1 MGFLENQL
9 ESLFSNI
16 FSAALATFLTGI
28 VILVV
33 WILIG
38 IIINIIKDKAVMS
51 YYTKRKGD
59 KRGKTLGSL
68 VSSTLNVVIWFI
80 IIMIVLDYF
89 GIDTTPI
96 LASAGV
102 LGLAIGFGAQS
113 LVKDVVSGF
122 FIILDNVFNIDENI
136 EVNGF
141 KGKVIHMNLRV
152 TQVKN
157 YMGSILV
164 INNGQINSLINWSR
178 ENNVALVDFGVDY
191 DTDLSKLQTLMQ
203 DFMTTLKERYKDIL
217 ETPTFLGVTE
227 LADSSI
233 NLRIMATT
241 TNGEQSSIER
251 KIRKD
256 LVEFLNKHHIEMPF
270 PQLVL
275 HNTK

>member
-1 MGFLENQL
+1 MGFLETQL
-9 ESLFSNI
+9 ENIFSNI
-16 FSAALATFLTGI
+16 FGAALTTLLVGL

-38 IIINIIKDKAVMS
+38 VILNKIKDKAIMS

-68 VSSTLNVVIWFI
+68 VSSTLKVLIWFI
-80 IIMIVLDYF
+80 IIMIILDYF

-122 FIILDNVFNIDENI
+122 FIILDNAFNLDETI

-141 KGKVIHMNLRV
+141 KGKVIYMNLRV
-152 TQVKN
+152 THVKN
-157 YMGSILV
+157 FMGSILV
-164 INNGQINSLINWSR
+164 INNGQIGSLINWSR
-178 ENNVALVDFGVDY
+178 ENNVALIDFGVGY
-191 DTDLSKLQTLMQ
+191 DTDLSKLQSLMPS
-203 DFMTTLKERYKDIL
+203 FMDTLKERYEEIV

-227 LADSSI
+227 LVDSSI
-233 NLRIMATT
+233 NMRIMATT
-241 TNGEQSSIER
+241 TNGNHFSTER

-256 LVEFLNKHHIEMPF
+256 LVEF
-270 PQLVL
+270 
-275 HNTK
+275 

>member
-1 MGFLENQL
+1 MTFIENQL
-9 ESLFSNI
+9 QNLFGNI
-16 FSAALATFLTGI
+16 FGAALTTLFVGI

-38 IIINIIKDKAVMS
+38 IILDKIKDKVIMS
-51 YYTKRKGD
+51 YYIKRKGD
-59 KRGKTLGSL
+59 RRGKTLGSL
-68 VSSTLNVVIWFI
+68 VSSSLKVLIWFI

-113 LVKDVVSGF
+113 LVKDVVAGF
-122 FIILDNVFNIDENI
+122 FIILDNSFNLDESI

-141 KGKVIHMNLRV
+141 KGKVIYMNLRI
-152 TQVKN
+152 THVKN
-157 YMGSILV
+157 YTGSILV
-164 INNGQINSLINWSR
+164 INNGQISSLINWSR
-178 ENNVALVDFGVDY
+178 ENNVALVDFGVGY
-191 DTDLSKLQTLMQ
+191 DTDLSKLQSLMPS
-203 DFMTTLKERYKDIL
+203 FMETLKERYEDIV

-233 NLRIMATT
+233 NMRIMATT
-241 TNGEQSSIER
+241 TNGNQFGVER

-256 LVEFLNKHHIEMPF
+256 LIEFLNEQNVEIPF

>member
-203 DFMTTLKERYKDIL
+203 DK
-217 ETPTFLGVTE
+217 
-227 LADSSI
+227 S
-233 NLRIMATT
+233 
-241 TNGEQSSIER
+241 
-251 KIRKD
+251 
-256 LVEFLNKHHIEMPF
+256 
-270 PQLVL
+270 
-275 HNTK
+275 